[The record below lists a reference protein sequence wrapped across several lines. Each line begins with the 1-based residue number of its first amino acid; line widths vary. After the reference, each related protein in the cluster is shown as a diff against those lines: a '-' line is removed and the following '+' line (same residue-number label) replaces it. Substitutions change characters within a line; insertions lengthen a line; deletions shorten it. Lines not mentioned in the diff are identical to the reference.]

1 MSIQET
7 LQKTEHALAEVQRLY
22 VEKEGEAARL
32 KTRVEYL
39 EGTLKGH
46 VIVAGEV
53 KALAES
59 LEKCMEM
66 EASLPAATVK
76 QAKEALALR
85 QKTLKNLGLA

>member
-1 MSIQET
+1 MNIREE
-7 LQKTEHALAEVQRLY
+7 LEKTEHSLAEVQRRY
-22 VEKEGEAARL
+22 VEREGEAARL
-32 KTRVEYL
+32 KARADYL
-39 EGTLKGH
+39 EGTLNGH

-53 KALAES
+53 KALTDA

-85 QKTLKNLGLA
+85 QKTLKNLGLV